1 MTPFIINVRY
11 FKLGRPYE
19 TTSFFRFSS
28 IFRGLLD
35 FADRCNHWEP
45 APSGDDAG
53 LAKER
58 SFLHGLRC
66 VQYIRYC
73 DVFSKEVGRRHLPTN
88 LHCMPLDT
96 TTTSPTQPFFFYVMT
111 TGYYNII
118 FEVIIV
124 VLQRH
129 RYRRRSQR
137 TSKTVAAAEVEIMA
151 CGGYDRSIILA
162 KRGGRGGCR
171 PTLNRSLS

>member
-1 MTPFIINVRY
+1 MMRDLQRNVH
-11 FKLGRPYE
+11 
-19 TTSFFRFSS
+19 FFTVCGVYSTYGTVTFSLKRS
-28 IFRGLLD
+28 DVATFQQTCI
-35 FADRCNHWEP
+35 ACHWIRQRQVP
-45 APSGDDAG
+45 
-53 LAKER
+53 R
-58 SFLHGLRC
+58 SL
-66 VQYIRYC
+66 
-73 DVFSKEVGRRHLPTN
+73 
-88 LHCMPLDT
+88 
-96 TTTSPTQPFFFYVMT
+96 FFFYVMT

>member
-73 DVFSKEVGRRHLPTN
+73 GVFSKGVGRRHLPTN

-96 TTTSPTQPFFFYVMT
+96 TTTSPTQPLFFST
-111 TGYYNII
+111 LWPLDII
-118 FEVIIV
+118 TLFSKLLSSSSNVIAIV
-124 VLQRH
+124 VAASELQK
-129 RYRRRSQR
+129 Q
-137 TSKTVAAAEVEIMA
+137 
-151 CGGYDRSIILA
+151 
-162 KRGGRGGCR
+162 
-171 PTLNRSLS
+171 